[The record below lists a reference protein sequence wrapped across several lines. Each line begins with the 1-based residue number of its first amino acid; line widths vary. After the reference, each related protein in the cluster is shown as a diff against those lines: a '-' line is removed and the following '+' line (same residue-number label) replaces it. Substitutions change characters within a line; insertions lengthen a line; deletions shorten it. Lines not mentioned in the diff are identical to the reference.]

1 MPKVRPRLLS
11 LETDTEFTGNEGDGN
26 SIIIADCN
34 DSSLPFIFSN
44 CLPSSGPFFSF
55 LFSFSS
61 SAFVHMSSALA

>member
-26 SIIIADCN
+26 SKMIDDCN

-44 CLPSSGPFFSF
+44 CLSSSGLF
-55 LFSFSS
+55 LLLLLSIC
-61 SAFVHMSSALA
+61 LRR